1 MRKLLLVSTI
11 VSLGLSATAMAET
24 VYFPEEIV
32 PLQVGDKVIEHSFFS
47 RVDELELAPGTYK
60 FKLKY
65 TDLYEQGYDDHQV
78 VDSEPFWV
86 SVTIEQG
93 EDYDIVFNRADNA
106 VAAKVFAESPQVSLQ
121 AKGSSLGIPLDSA
134 TEQKQSHSSHVVAA
148 PTAQAQPVAVAPVAV
163 NAPISQPAPA
173 PTVQGAPSA
182 AAMLD
187 FWWQQA
193 SPQQQQAFLDKV
205 IKKGAN

>member
-1 MRKLLLVSTI
+1 MRKLLLLSTI
-11 VSLGLSATAMAET
+11 TLLGLSTSTLAET

-32 PLQVGDKVIEHSFFS
+32 PLQVGDKKVEHSFFS
-47 RVDELELAPGTYK
+47 RVDELELAPGSYK

-65 TDLYEQGYDDHQV
+65 TDLYEQGYDAHQV

-86 SVTIEQG
+86 SVTIAEG

-121 AKGSSLGIPLDSA
+121 ARGSSLGIPLDSA
-134 TEQKQSHSSHVVAA
+134 SAPQQTQQAKAQVA
-148 PTAQAQPVAVAPVAV
+148 PTAQTQAVAVAPIAV
-163 NAPISQPAPA
+163 NAPVSKPS
-173 PTVQGAPSA
+173 PTNAVDGAPNA

-205 IKKGAN
+205 RK